1 MAGDCGTS
9 LGTARSKF
17 GMGWVTLVVFGIG
30 VAWGC
35 SCGPQR
41 PICELFGDARTV
53 FRGTVVDYHDGADG
67 TLAAY
72 LVRVEEPFKGL
83 AAGQAEVFVD
93 SGFLLPCRATYQ
105 VGKAYLFISHGPG
118 NLMMASVRPTRY
130 PAKWRGRE
138 RVPILMSGMCEGTLA
153 AAEAGADLAW
163 LRGEKK
169 TRVYGRVVQTEPSW
183 RLRDEATPLAGAR
196 VTLRDGATERAVNSG
211 EDGGFSFDGIRPGE
225 YTLTASR
232 YGWWPVVANGVEVAA
247 GGCAYRALYS
257 RTAGEMTGVVLR
269 HDGVPARGVA
279 VELLRLGA
287 NAHTLSARTDDAGRF
302 ALEGVPVGEF
312 VLGVNLRNPMTAG
325 APWPA
330 RYFPGVDSEAGARVF
345 RTRPNE
351 GIHGLQF
358 ILPPPL
364 PVRTVRAR
372 AVWAD
377 GTAADG
383 VGISA
388 EPVGVAS
395 GYDVG
400 SWVPRGNEL
409 TLRLMQ
415 GYSYRLRANTA
426 EPRSVQSDA
435 VVVSAGPGDRTVTLR
450 LNGRRRQ

>member
-1 MAGDCGTS
+1 MGV
-9 LGTARSKF
+9 ARSKF
-17 GMGWVTLVVFGIG
+17 GMGWVTLVVFGMG

-41 PICELFGDARTV
+41 PVCELFGDAQAL
-53 FRGTVVDYHDGADG
+53 FRGTVIDFHDGAGG

-72 LVRVEEPFKGL
+72 LVRVEEGFKGL

-93 SGFLLPCRATYQ
+93 PGFMSSCRATYQ
-105 VGKAYLFISHGPG
+105 VGKEYLFLSHGPG
-118 NLMMASVRPTRY
+118 NVMMASVRPTRY

-138 RVPILMSGMCEGTLA
+138 RAPIVMSGMCEGTLA

-196 VTLRDGATERAVNSG
+196 VTLRDGVTERAVNSG

-225 YTLTASR
+225 YALTASR

-279 VELLRLGA
+279 VDLVRVGA
-287 NAHTLSARTDDAGRF
+287 KAQTLSVRTDDAGRF
-302 ALEGVPVGEF
+302 GLGGVPVGEF
-312 VLGVNLRNPMTAG
+312 YLGVNLRSPMTAE

-330 RYFPGVDSEAGARVF
+330 QYFPGVDSEEGARVF

-351 GIHGLQF
+351 GIHGLQL
-358 ILPPPL
+358 ILPPPM
-364 PVRTVRAR
+364 PVRTVRVR
-372 AVWAD
+372 VVWAD
-377 GTAADG
+377 GKAADG

-388 EPVGVAS
+388 EPVGVAPA
-395 GYDVG
+395 YDVG
-400 SWVPRGNEL
+400 SWVERGNTL

-415 GYSYRLRANTA
+415 GYAYRLRASTA
-426 EPRSVQSDA
+426 EPRSLESDA
-435 VVVSAGPGDRTVTLR
+435 VVVPAGPGDSTVTLR
-450 LNGRRRQ
+450 LAGPRSAR

>member
-1 MAGDCGTS
+1 MRWLIS
-9 LGTARSKF
+9 LGF
-17 GMGWVTLVVFGIG
+17 VTG

-67 TLAAY
+67 TLAAF
-72 LVRVEEPFKGL
+72 LVRVEEPFKGS

-93 SGFLLPCRATYQ
+93 PGFLSPCRATYQ

-138 RVPILMSGMCEGTLA
+138 RIPILMSAMCDGSGEVAG
-153 AAEAGADLAW
+153 AGADLEW
-163 LRGEKK
+163 LRGKK
-169 TRVYGRVVQTEPSW
+169 ESRVYGRVVQTEPGW
-183 RLRDEATPLAGAR
+183 RFRDEGTALAGAR
-196 VTLRDGATERAVNSG
+196 VTLRDGVTERAVNSG

-232 YGWWPVVANGVEVAA
+232 YGWWPVVANGVDVTA
-247 GGCAYRALYS
+247 GGCAHRALYA
-257 RTAGEMTGVVLR
+257 RTDGEMTGVVLR
-269 HDGVPARGVA
+269 HDGVPARGVS
-279 VELLRLGA
+279 VDLVRMGA
-287 NAHTLSARTDDAGRF
+287 KAHTLSARTDEAGRF
-302 ALEGVPVGEF
+302 GLEGVPVGAF
-312 VLGVNLRNPMTAG
+312 YLGVNLRSPMTAE

-351 GIHGLQF
+351 GIHGLQL
-358 ILPPPL
+358 ILPPPM

-388 EPVGVAS
+388 EPLDVATA
-395 GYDVG
+395 YDVG
-400 SWVPRGNEL
+400 SWVERGNTL

-415 GYSYRLRANTA
+415 GYAYRLRANTA
-426 EPRSVQSDA
+426 EPFSVESDA
-435 VVVSAGPGDRTVTLR
+435 VVVPAGLGDSTVTLR

>member
-1 MAGDCGTS
+1 
-9 LGTARSKF
+9 
-17 GMGWVTLVVFGIG
+17 
-30 VAWGC
+30 
-35 SCGPQR
+35 
-41 PICELFGDARTV
+41 
-53 FRGTVVDYHDGADG
+53 
-67 TLAAY
+67 
-72 LVRVEEPFKGL
+72 
-83 AAGQAEVFVD
+83 
-93 SGFLLPCRATYQ
+93 
-105 VGKAYLFISHGPG
+105 
-118 NLMMASVRPTRY
+118 
-130 PAKWRGRE
+130 
-138 RVPILMSGMCEGTLA
+138 
-153 AAEAGADLAW
+153 
-163 LRGEKK
+163 
-169 TRVYGRVVQTEPSW
+169 
-183 RLRDEATPLAGAR
+183 
-196 VTLRDGATERAVNSG
+196 
-211 EDGGFSFDGIRPGE
+211 
-225 YTLTASR
+225 
-232 YGWWPVVANGVEVAA
+232 
-247 GGCAYRALYS
+247 
-257 RTAGEMTGVVLR
+257 MTGVVLR

>member
-93 SGFLLPCRATYQ
+93 AGFMAPCPRTYQ
-105 VGKAYLFISHGPG
+105 VGMEYVFVSHGPG
-118 NLMMASVRPTRY
+118 NVMMASVRPTRY
-130 PAKWRGRE
+130 PGKWRGRE
-138 RVPILMSGMCEGTLA
+138 RIPILMSAMCDGSGEVAG
-153 AAEAGADLAW
+153 AGADLEW
-163 LRGEKK
+163 LRGKK
-169 TRVYGRVVQTEPSW
+169 ESRVYGRVVQTEPGW
-183 RLRDEATPLAGAR
+183 RFRDEGTALAGAR
-196 VTLRDGATERAVNSG
+196 VTLRDGAMEWVASSQ
-211 EDGGFSFDGIRPGE
+211 EDGAFSFEGIPAGV
-225 YTLTASR
+225 YVLTASR
-232 YGWWPVVANGVEVAA
+232 YGWRTVVEDGVGVAA
-247 GGCAYRALYS
+247 GGCAYRALFA
-257 RTAGEMTGVVLR
+257 RTGGGMAGTVLR
-269 HDGVPARGVA
+269 HDGVPARGVT
-279 VELLRLGA
+279 VELLRVGA
-287 NAHTLSARTDDAGRF
+287 KAHTLSARTDDAGRF

-312 VLGVNLRNPMTAG
+312 VLGVNLRNPMSAA

-388 EPVGVAS
+388 EPMGVA
-395 GYDVG
+395 GAYDVG
-400 SWVPRGNEL
+400 SSVSPGNEL

-415 GYSYRLRANTA
+415 GYAYRLRASTSDPWSL
-426 EPRSVQSDA
+426 ESDA
-435 VVVSAGPGDRTVTLR
+435 VVVPAGPGDRTVTLR